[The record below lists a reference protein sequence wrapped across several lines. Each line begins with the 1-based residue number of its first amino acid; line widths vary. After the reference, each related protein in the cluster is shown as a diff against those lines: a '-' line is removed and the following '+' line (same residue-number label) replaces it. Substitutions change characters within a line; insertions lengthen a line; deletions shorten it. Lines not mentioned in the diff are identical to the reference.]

1 MTKFNAK
8 NLAITVFLGVLLIGA
23 VGIASAQQALPKGG
37 ESFETA
43 VKLEPGSYQ
52 GGSLKSKEV
61 EYFYVTDIKP
71 GQEINVKGT
80 FAAADV
86 DIGAEAILVLYNKDG
101 TEVAGKEEGFYEK
114 PASITVS
121 WLHTGKDSD
130 KYYIKTG
137 SNIFEIASFSLEV
150 SLKGE
155 GEEGVPPAKESEEP
169 AAKGLNWILIVGI
182 IVVIGIV
189 IYFLLKRKK

>member
-1 MTKFNAK
+1 MAKFNAK
-8 NLAITVFLGVLLIGA
+8 NLAIAVFLGVLLIGI
-23 VGIASAQQALPKGG
+23 VGVVYAQEALPKGG
-37 ESFETA
+37 DSFETA

-71 GQEINVKGT
+71 GQEINVKGI

-86 DIGAEAILVLYNKDG
+86 NIGAEAILALYDKDG
-101 TEVAGKEEGFYEK
+101 TELAGEEEGFYEK

-121 WLHTGKDSD
+121 WLHTGKDLD
-130 KYYIKTG
+130 KYYIKAG
-137 SNIFEIASFSLEV
+137 SGLFKIDPFSLEV

-155 GEEGVPPAKESEEP
+155 GEEGMPLAEEGEEP
-169 AAKGLNWILIVGI
+169 AAKGLNWVLILGI

-189 IYFLLKRKK
+189 VYFLLKRKR